1 MLRVLSIS
9 TLLPSPQRPAFGKFV
24 GSQMRAVAALGTVD
38 LVMINPLG
46 VPPWPLS
53 HATPYAGH
61 RTWPARSQ
69 LGGLEVHHPR
79 FTLIP
84 KIGGDSNPG
93 RIARAILPEIR
104 RLHAEKPFDLVDA
117 QFFFP
122 DGPAAAI
129 IAREL
134 GLPLTIKARGSDI
147 LYWATR
153 PRALAQLRAC
163 AAQSAAILSVSQA
176 LVRDMVALGFPESAM
191 VVHYTGLDHSRF
203 RPIPR
208 AEARASLP
216 QLAGLHIPDGAPL
229 LVTPGSL
236 IVIKGQTLAIGALAH
251 LPNAHLAL
259 AGKGPDEA
267 ALRAQAK
274 AAGVADRVHFMG
286 QVSHDVL
293 PVLMAA
299 ADALVLPSEREGLAN
314 VWVEALACGAPLVI
328 PDIGGAT
335 EVVTDPTAGRIAAHD
350 PLAIADAVRDLLAHP
365 VPQDAVAAHAARFS
379 WQNNAERLVEIWRK
393 AAGV

>member
-24 GSQMRAVAALGTVD
+24 GSQMRAVEALGTVD

-46 VPPWPLS
+46 VPPWPLC
-53 HATPYAGH
+53 HAAPYAGH
-61 RTWPARSQ
+61 QTWPQRSQ
-69 LGGLEVHHPR
+69 LG
-79 FTLIP
+79 
-84 KIGGDSNPG
+84 
-93 RIARAILPEIR
+93 
-104 RLHAEKPFDLVDA
+104 
-117 QFFFP
+117 
-122 DGPAAAI
+122 
-129 IAREL
+129 
-134 GLPLTIKARGSDI
+134 
-147 LYWATR
+147 
-153 PRALAQLRAC
+153 
-163 AAQSAAILSVSQA
+163 
-176 LVRDMVALGFPESAM
+176 
-191 VVHYTGLDHSRF
+191 
-203 RPIPR
+203 
-208 AEARASLP
+208 
-216 QLAGLHIPDGAPL
+216 GLHIPDGAPL

-267 ALRAQAK
+267 ALHAQAK
-274 AAGVADRVHFMG
+274 ASGVADRVHFMG

-314 VWVEALACGAPLVI
+314 VWVEALSCGAPLVI

-350 PLAIADAVRDLLAHP
+350 PLAIAEAVRDLLAHP